1 MGRARRNQRDAQR
14 KQRAAK
20 RKSRLKNSEDS
31 DSNCVQAPAKRSKQE
46 EVVEKNLQVASKKTG
61 STVDSDKEES
71 TIQVSEGAQHEE
83 KSTEKAPIGRIERM
97 RLKKQQQKAR
107 RKEKKAA
114 RESAAASKS
123 KQQK

>member
-46 EVVEKNLQVASKKTG
+46 VVEKNLQVASKKTG

-83 KSTEKAPIGRIERM
+83 KSTEKAPIDRIERM